1 MTEVIHGDVEQI
13 SKFGLSS
20 FLDGGPHDLTDFIAR
35 AKALLVQAQEHDAR
49 FRKSAAEIKGSKEL
63 TPEGKKIHLG
73 NLAAN
78 ALGALAP
85 LDQHVEILR
94 AKLEEERQKLK
105 PRTAMSSGAELAVR
119 EAEIRTALAKLDKND
134 VRIIYLESIE
144 RLDVLTIAAIE
155 AAPPWMPCAL
165 LDEDLE
171 HGRELRLAR
180 ESPEL
185 LQRVKFLEQALN
197 MCAGAVSHA
206 REAMHAAA
214 GISEP
219 RVIE

>member
-1 MTEVIHGDVEQI
+1 MEMIHGNIEEI
-13 SKFGLSS
+13 ARFGLSS
-20 FLDGGPHDLTDFIAR
+20 FLDGGPHDLSGFIAR
-35 AKALLVQAQEHDAR
+35 AKALMVQAQEHDAR
-49 FRKSAAEIKGSKEL
+49 FRASAAEIKGSRDL
-63 TPEGKKIHLG
+63 TPEGKKVHLG
-73 NLAAN
+73 NLAN
-78 ALGALAP
+78 TALGALAP
-85 LDQHVEILR
+85 LDQMVAVLR
-94 AKLEEERQKLK
+94 GTLEEERQKLK
-105 PRTAMSSGAELAVR
+105 PRTAMKDGAEQAIR
-119 EAEIRTALAKLDKND
+119 EQELRAYLSKMDKND

-155 AAPPWMPCAL
+155 GAPPWMPCAL